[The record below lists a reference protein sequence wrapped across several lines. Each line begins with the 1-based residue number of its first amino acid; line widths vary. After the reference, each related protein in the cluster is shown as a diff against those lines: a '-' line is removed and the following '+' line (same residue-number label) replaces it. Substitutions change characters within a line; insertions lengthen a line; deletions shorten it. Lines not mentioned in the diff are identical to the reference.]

1 MDHWFNFMN
10 KLNILRNRLNKKKN
24 QVVEATRR
32 RETYFLGVKQITRF
46 NNLVNKLKKKS
57 VEQIIYFHN
66 RVNNLKTIWW
76 Y

>member
-1 MDHWFNFMN
+1 MDHRFNFMN

-66 RVNNLKTIWW
+66 RVNNLKTT
-76 Y
+76 

>member
-1 MDHWFNFMN
+1 MDHRFNFMN

-32 RETYFLGVKQITRF
+32 REKRIFLGVKQITRF

-66 RVNNLKTIWW
+66 RVNNLKTT
-76 Y
+76 

>member
-1 MDHWFNFMN
+1 MN

-66 RVNNLKTIWW
+66 RVNNLKTT
-76 Y
+76 

>member
-1 MDHWFNFMN
+1 MN

-66 RVNNLKTIWW
+66 RVNNLKTI
-76 Y
+76 